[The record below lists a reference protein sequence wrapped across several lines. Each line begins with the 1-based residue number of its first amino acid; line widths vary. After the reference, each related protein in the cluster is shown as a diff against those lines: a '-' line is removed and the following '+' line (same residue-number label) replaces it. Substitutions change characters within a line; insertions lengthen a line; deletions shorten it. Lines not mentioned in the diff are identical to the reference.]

1 VAGVRDYAD
10 RDVAGDKTQLVRHA
24 RAEGFF
30 GADGEH
36 RHRDL
41 AALGEQR
48 LVVDRILAERTEL
61 FERVVHRMRP
71 RIERGVVLTGLLI
84 DPLRIRREFIPEA
97 VQIDPLAPLYQPL
110 LIGTAEIEV

>member
-1 VAGVRDYAD
+1 MAGVWDDAD
-10 RDVAGDKTQLVRHA
+10 RDVAGDKTQLVRLR
-24 RAEGFF
+24 RAEGFL

-71 RIERGVVLTGLLI
+71 RIESGVVLAGLPI
-84 DPLRIRREFIPEA
+84 DPLRVRREVFSKA
-97 VQIDPLAPLYQPL
+97 VPLYSLAPPHHPP
-110 LIGTAEIEV
+110 

>member
-1 VAGVRDYAD
+1 MAGVWDDAD
-10 RDVAGDKTQLVRHA
+10 RDVAGDKTQLVRLR
-24 RAEGFF
+24 RAEGFL

-61 FERVVHRMRP
+61 FERVVHGMRP
-71 RIERGVVLTGLLI
+71 RIESGVVLAG
-84 DPLRIRREFIPEA
+84 
-97 VQIDPLAPLYQPL
+97 VPLASPPVPRRVLPPTEPLKSPSAPL
-110 LIGTAEIEV
+110 HPGR

>member
-1 VAGVRDYAD
+1 MAGVWDDAD
-10 RDVAGDKTQLVRHA
+10 RDVAGDKTQLVRLR
-24 RAEGFF
+24 RAEGFL

-61 FERVVHRMRP
+61 FERVVHRMPP
-71 RIERGVVLTGLLI
+71 RIESGVVLAGV
-84 DPLRIRREFIPEA
+84 PLVPRRIRPQAIPDA
-97 VQIDPLAPLYQPL
+97 LRARSRPPPYP
-110 LIGTAEIEV
+110 

>member
-1 VAGVRDYAD
+1 MAGVWDNAD
-10 RDVAGDKTQLVRHA
+10 RDVAGDKTQLVRLR
-24 RAEGFF
+24 RAEGFL

-41 AALGEQR
+41 AALDEQR

-71 RIERGVVLTGLLI
+71 RIESGVLLAVPPPPPPPVRPEFLYLTG
-84 DPLRIRREFIPEA
+84 P
-97 VQIDPLAPLYQPL
+97 
-110 LIGTAEIEV
+110 

>member
-1 VAGVRDYAD
+1 MAGVWDDAD
-10 RDVAGDKTQLVRHA
+10 RDVAGDKTQLVRLR
-24 RAEGFF
+24 RAEGFL

-71 RIERGVVLTGLLI
+71 RIESGVVLAGLL
-84 DPLRIRREFIPEA
+84 
-97 VQIDPLAPLYQPL
+97 LAPPL
-110 LIGTAEIEV
+110 VRPEIISQTGPIY